1 MFCINNTLASA
12 APADSL
18 PRHNPLW
25 EKHFMDRRQFIGSA
39 ALGLLAAS
47 LPRLAEAAATGGPAD
62 AQLFALCDAI
72 FEKAVDESPEFA
84 TGLGY
89 DKGKRA
95 ALKGKLD
102 AYTKAKQARDL
113 AESRSYLAQFKAI
126 DRAALSASGALNLD
140 VMLYLFEQQ
149 TKGSKYPYG
158 STSGYYQ
165 PYAISQLTGP
175 YRNIP
180 DFIDS
185 QHVIETKDDADAYIS
200 RLHEFARVLDEST
213 AFQKEDVRYGA
224 FAPDFC
230 LDLTLAQLKSLRD
243 QPADKTVLVESI
255 VRRTGEKKIAGDFGA
270 AAKKIVESE
279 IFPALDRQI
288 ALVTG
293 LRKAA
298 VQDAGVWRLPKG
310 DEYYADALMNATT
323 STYTPEEV
331 HKMGLEQVADISAQ
345 IDAILKTQ
353 GMTKGSVGERLTAL
367 NHDPKQLYPNTD
379 PGRAKLIADLNLG
392 IQDMQKRLPRAF
404 ATLPKAA
411 LEIKRVPPFIQDGAA
426 NGYYNSAALDGSRAA
441 IYYINLKDTA
451 DWPRYGLPSLT
462 YHEGVPGHHLQ
473 ISLAQEA
480 KDLPMLRKV
489 SGFGAYIEGWALY
502 AEQLADEL
510 GVYDKDPLG
519 RAGFLQSF
527 LFRATRLVVDTGMH
541 YKKWSREQ
549 ATDYMV
555 QATGFAVPRTQRE
568 IDRYCVW
575 PGQACSYK
583 VGHMSWV
590 RARAKAKEIQG
601 AKFDIK
607 QFHEV
612 LLDGALPLTILEQR
626 VETRARA

>member
-1 MFCINNTLASA
+1 MRCATRSSKRRSTTARRPRPISA
-12 APADSL
+12 
-18 PRHNPLW
+18 
-25 EKHFMDRRQFIGSA
+25 
-39 ALGLLAAS
+39 
-47 LPRLAEAAATGGPAD
+47 T
-62 AQLFALCDAI
+62 
-72 FEKAVDESPEFA
+72 
-84 TGLGY
+84 

-95 ALKGKLD
+95 AEKSKLD
-102 AYTKAKQARDL
+102 SYTKAKQADDL
-113 AESRSYLAQFKAI
+113 TENKAYLAKFKAI

-140 VMLYLFEQQ
+140 VMVYLFESQ
-149 TKGSKYPYG
+149 TKGGSKYPYG
-158 STSGYYQ
+158 STAGYYV
-165 PYAISQLTGP
+165 PYAISQLSGP
-175 YRNIP
+175 YASVP
-180 DFIDS
+180 DFLDS
-185 QHVIETKDDADAYIS
+185 QHVIADKADADAYIS
-200 RLHEFARVLDEST
+200 RLREFARVLDEST

-230 LDLTLAQLKSLRD
+230 LDLAIAQLKQLRD
-243 QPADKTVLVESI
+243 KPADKTVMVESV
-255 VRRTGEKKIAGDFGA
+255 VRRTGEKKIAGDYGA
-270 AAKKIVESE
+270 QAQKIVSGE
-279 IFPALDRQI
+279 IFPALDRQL
-288 ALVTG
+288 ALVEG

-298 VQDAGVWRLPKG
+298 VHDAGVWRLPKG
-310 DEYYADALMNATT
+310 DEFYADALMNATT
-323 STYTPEEV
+323 SSYSPAEV
-331 HKMGLEQVADISAQ
+331 HQMGLDQVAEISAR
-345 IDAILKTQ
+345 IDMILKTQ
-353 GMTKGSVGERLTAL
+353 GMTKGTVGERLTAL

-379 PGRAKLIADLNLG
+379 DGRTKLIADLNLG

-411 LEIKRVPPFIQDGAA
+411 LEIKRVPPFIQDGAP
-426 NGYYNSAALDGSRAA
+426 NGYYNSAALDGSRGA

-451 DWPRYGLPSLT
+451 DWPKYGLPSLT

-480 KDLPMLRKV
+480 KDLPMLRKIA
-489 SGFGAYIEGWALY
+489 GFGAYIEGWALY

-541 YKKWSREQ
+541 FKKWSREQ

-555 QATGFAVPRTQRE
+555 KATGFAVPRTQRE

-590 RARAKAKEIQG
+590 RAREKAKQIQG

-612 LLDGALPLTILEQR
+612 LLQGALPLTILEQL
-626 VETRARA
+626 VESRAKA